1 MQDAS
6 SNLDAS
12 GKKGKDIIDSFGD
25 ALVSNFSTA
34 AVGKVVAELDTGA
47 SLLLKQFG
55 VGQEMAQALRATMAD
70 AVSNVRALGGD
81 IKDVYKTQED
91 AAKALQRNVILA
103 ADVNKDLYATSQV
116 TGKGV
121 GELVTKFKDVGYGAG
136 QVAKEMKNVV
146 DIAAQSGVNARDVS
160 EKVLQ
165 NMDALNKYNFE
176 GGVSGLAKMAAQASM
191 LRIDMRTTLGFAEKM
206 FDPEKAIEMAA
217 SMQRLGVAQSSLLDP
232 LKLMD
237 LAQNDPAE
245 LQNQIAEMGKSFVQ
259 LNEKGQFE
267 IMPGAKRQMREIEQA
282 MGLPAG
288 ELAKM
293 SLASAELEN
302 KMSKIRFPDLDIDE
316 DKQKMIANMAEMGAG
331 GKYEVQVE
339 DENGKMMT
347 KAIEDLTQ
355 EDVDYLEKVANTA
368 PKTMEE
374 LAKGQLTA
382 LETIQADIKSIA
394 DKSGLGIARTK
405 TAGKVL
411 DTSRQISSGIQKT
424 LSPKQLDTKNLASS
438 IDDGIDRNLDI
449 LKRLSE
455 GEITKTQAAS
465 ELKENLSKLST
476 FIDGT
481 FRTSISNASVELD
494 KLLKNNPVLN
504 QMTQAA
510 TGDFRGIN
518 KIKKTSSDADP
529 ANLKRDI
536 SNTSVGLNQMTQEA
550 TGDLKG
556 IDKIKK
562 TTSSADPSNLKQ
574 DISNVRNTSTNQGN
588 TTSTTN
594 TQSDKPIEITLNHNI
609 NLKTNGNIDTNQ
621 IVMALKNTD
630 VQQGMAG
637 ALKEAIYSNGLMA
650 PTSNK
655 TQLMNRNI
663 NESSLT

>member
-1 MQDAS
+1 MQNIED
-6 SNLDAS
+6 S

-25 ALVSNFSTA
+25 ALVSNFSVG
-34 AVGKVVAELDTGA
+34 AVGKVVAELDKGA

-55 VGQEMAQALRATMAD
+55 VGQEMSQALRASMAD
-70 AVSNVRALGGD
+70 AVSSVRALGGD
-81 IKDVYKTQED
+81 ISDVYKTQED

-103 ADVNKDLYATSQV
+103 ADVNKDLFATSKV

-121 GELVTKFKDVGYGAG
+121 DDLVGKFKDVGYGTG
-136 QVAKEMKNVV
+136 QIAKEMKNVV

-160 EKVLQ
+160 DKVLQ

-191 LRIDMRTTLGFAEKM
+191 LRIDMKTTLGFADKM

-293 SLASAELEN
+293 SLASAELEH

-316 DKQKMIANMAEMGAG
+316 DKQKMIANMAEMGKD

-347 KAIEDLTQ
+347 KAIEDLN
-355 EDVDYLEKVANTA
+355 EKDVAYLEKVASTA
-368 PKTMEE
+368 PKTMED
-374 LAKGQLTA
+374 LAKSQLTA
-382 LETIQADIKSIA
+382 LESIQADIKSIA

-405 TAGKVL
+405 TTGKVL

-465 ELKENLSKLST
+465 ELKESLSKLST
-476 FIDGT
+476 FIDDT
-481 FRTSISNASVELD
+481 FRTSISNAGVELD
-494 KLLKNNPVLN
+494 KIFKNNPVLN
-504 QMTQAA
+504 QMTQVA
-510 TGDFRGIN
+510 TGDLRGIN
-518 KIKKTSSDADP
+518 KIKKTTSDADP
-529 ANLKRDI
+529 ANLKR
-536 SNTSVGLNQMTQEA
+536 
-550 TGDLKG
+550 
-556 IDKIKK
+556 
-562 TTSSADPSNLKQ
+562 

-609 NLKTNGNIDTNQ
+609 DLKTNGNIDTNQ

-655 TQLMNRNI
+655 TQLMNSNI
-663 NESSLT
+663 NESSLA

>member
-12 GKKGKDIIDSFGD
+12 GQKGKDIIDSFGD
-25 ALVSNFSTA
+25 ALVSNFSVA
-34 AVGKVVAELDTGA
+34 AVGKVVAQLDTGA

-81 IKDVYKTQED
+81 IKDVYTTQED

-103 ADVNKDLYATSQV
+103 ADVNKDLFATSKV

-121 GELVTKFKDVGYGAG
+121 DDLVGKFKDVGYGTG
-136 QVAKEMKNVV
+136 QIAKEMKNVV

-160 EKVLQ
+160 DKVLS

-176 GGVSGLAKMAAQASM
+176 GGVSGLAKMAAQATM
-191 LRIDMRTTLGFAEKM
+191 LRVDMGKTLAFAEKV
-206 FDPEKAIEMAA
+206 FDPEGAIDMAA
-217 SMQRLGVAQSSLLDP
+217 AMQRLGVAQSSLLDP
-232 LKLMD
+232 LKMMD

-245 LQNQIAEMGKSFVQ
+245 LQNQIAQMGKQFVQ

-267 IMPGAKRQMREIEQA
+267 IMPGAKRQLREIGQA
-282 MGLPAG
+282 MGMTNG
-288 ELAKM
+288 EIEKM
-293 SLASAELEN
+293 ALASAELDD

-316 DKQKMIANMAEMGAG
+316 DKQKMIANMAEMGKG

-368 PKTMEE
+368 PKSMEE
-374 LAKGQLTA
+374 LAKSQLTA
-382 LETIQADIKSIA
+382 LESIQADIKSIA
-394 DKSGLGIARTK
+394 DKTGLGIARTK
-405 TAGKVL
+405 TTGKIL

-455 GEITKTQAAS
+455 GEITKTQAAL
-465 ELKENLSKLST
+465 ELKENFSKLST

-481 FRTSISNASVELD
+481 FRTSISNAGVELD
-494 KLLKNNPVLN
+494 KLFKNNPVLN

-518 KIKKTSSDADP
+518 KIKKDTSDAEYK
-529 ANLKRDI
+529 NKKEI

-550 TGDLKG
+550 TGDLKN

-562 TTSSADPSNLKQ
+562 TTSSDDPSNLKQ

>member
-1 MQDAS
+1 MQNIED
-6 SNLDAS
+6 S

-25 ALVSNFSTA
+25 ALVSNFSVG
-34 AVGKVVAELDTGA
+34 AVGKVVAELDKGA

-55 VGQEMAQALRATMAD
+55 VGQEMSQALRATMAD

-81 IKDVYKTQED
+81 IKDVYETQE
-91 AAKALQRNVILA
+91 KASKSLQRNVILSA
-103 ADVNKDLYATSQV
+103 EVNKDLYATFKV
-116 TGKGV
+116 TGQEV
-121 GELVTKFKDVGYGAG
+121 GTLVSGFKDAGIGAG
-136 QVAKEMKNVV
+136 RVAGEMKKVV
-146 DIAAQSGVNARDVS
+146 DIATQSGVNAADVS
-160 EKVLQ
+160 AKVLQ
-165 NMDALNKYNFE
+165 NMDALNKFNFE

-191 LRIDMRTTLGFAEKM
+191 LRIDMKTTLGFADKM

-259 LNEKGQFE
+259 LNEKGDFE

-293 SLASAELEN
+293 SLASAELEH
-302 KMSKIRFPDLDIDE
+302 KMSKIRFPDLNIDE
-316 DKQKMIANMAEMGAG
+316 DKQKMIANMAEMGKD

-347 KAIEDLTQ
+347 KAIEDLN
-355 EDVDYLEKVANTA
+355 EKDVAYLEKVANTA

-382 LETIQADIKSIA
+382 LESIQADIKSIA

-405 TAGKVL
+405 TTGKVL
-411 DTSRQISSGIQKT
+411 DTSRQISSSIQKT

-455 GEITKTQAAS
+455 GEITKTQAAL

-481 FRTSISNASVELD
+481 FRTSISNAGVELD
-494 KLLKNNPVLN
+494 KLFKNNPVLN
-504 QMTQAA
+504 QMTQVA
-510 TGDFRGIN
+510 TGDLRGIN

-529 ANLKRDI
+529 ENLKR
-536 SNTSVGLNQMTQEA
+536 
-550 TGDLKG
+550 
-556 IDKIKK
+556 
-562 TTSSADPSNLKQ
+562 

-609 NLKTNGNIDTNQ
+609 DLKTNGNIDTNQ

-655 TQLMNRNI
+655 TQLMNSNI
-663 NESSLT
+663 NESSLA

>member
-1 MQDAS
+1 MQNIED
-6 SNLDAS
+6 S

-25 ALVSNFSTA
+25 ALVSNFSVG
-34 AVGKVVAELDTGA
+34 AVGKVVAELDKGA

-55 VGQEMAQALRATMAD
+55 VGQEMSQALRATMAD

-81 IKDVYKTQED
+81 IKEVYETQL
-91 AAKALQRNVILA
+91 AASKSLQRNVILSA
-103 ADVNKDLYATSQV
+103 EVNKDLYATMKV
-116 TGKGV
+116 TGQEV
-121 GELVTKFKDVGYGAG
+121 GTLVSGFKDAGIGAG
-136 QVAKEMKNVV
+136 RVAGEMKKVV
-146 DIAAQSGVNARDVS
+146 DIATQSGVNAADVS
-160 EKVLQ
+160 AKVLQ

-191 LRIDMRTTLGFAEKM
+191 LRIDMKTTLGFAEKM

-259 LNEKGQFE
+259 LNEKGDFE

-293 SLASAELEN
+293 SLASAELEH

-316 DKQKMIANMAEMGAG
+316 DKQKMIANMAEMGKD

-347 KAIEDLTQ
+347 KAIEDLN
-355 EDVDYLEKVANTA
+355 EKDVAYLEKVANTA

-382 LETIQADIKSIA
+382 LESIQADIKSIA
-394 DKSGLGIARTK
+394 DKSGLGLARTK
-405 TAGKVL
+405 TTGKVL
-411 DTSRQISSGIQKT
+411 DTSRQISTGIQKT

-465 ELKENLSKLST
+465 ELKESLSKLST
-476 FIDGT
+476 YIDDT
-481 FRTSISNASVELD
+481 FRTSISNAGVELD
-494 KLLKNNPVLN
+494 KILKNNPVLN

-518 KIKKTSSDADP
+518 KIKKDTSDAEYK
-529 ANLKRDI
+529 N
-536 SNTSVGLNQMTQEA
+536 
-550 TGDLKG
+550 
-556 IDKIKK
+556 KK
-562 TTSSADPSNLKQ
+562 E
-574 DISNVRNTSTNQGN
+574 ISNVRNTSTNQGN
-588 TTSTTN
+588 STSTTN

-609 NLKTNGNIDTNQ
+609 DLKTNGNIDTNQ

>member
-1 MQDAS
+1 MQNIED
-6 SNLDAS
+6 S
-12 GKKGKDIIDSFGD
+12 GKKGKAIIDSFGD
-25 ALVSNFSTA
+25 ALVSNFSVG
-34 AVGKVVAELDTGA
+34 AVGKVVAELDKGA

-55 VGQEMAQALRATMAD
+55 VGQEMSQALRATMAD

-81 IKDVYKTQED
+81 IKEVYETQL
-91 AAKALQRNVILA
+91 AASKSLQRNVILSA
-103 ADVNKDLYATSQV
+103 EVNKDLYATMKV
-116 TGKGV
+116 TGQEV
-121 GELVTKFKDVGYGAG
+121 GTLVSGFKDAGIGAG
-136 QVAKEMKNVV
+136 RVAGEMKKVV
-146 DIAAQSGVNARDVS
+146 DIATQSGVNAADVS
-160 EKVLQ
+160 AKVLQ

-191 LRIDMRTTLGFAEKM
+191 LRIDMKTTLGFAEKM

-259 LNEKGQFE
+259 LNEKGDFE

-293 SLASAELEN
+293 SLASAELEH

-316 DKQKMIANMAEMGAG
+316 DKQKMIANMAEMGKD

-347 KAIEDLTQ
+347 KAIEDLN
-355 EDVDYLEKVANTA
+355 EKDVAYLEKVANTA

-382 LETIQADIKSIA
+382 LESIQADIKSIA

-405 TAGKVL
+405 TTGKVL
-411 DTSRQISSGIQKT
+411 DTSRQISTGIQKT

-465 ELKENLSKLST
+465 ELKESLSKLST
-476 FIDGT
+476 YIDDT
-481 FRTSISNASVELD
+481 FRTSISNAGVELD
-494 KLLKNNPVLN
+494 KILKNNPVLN

-518 KIKKTSSDADP
+518 KIKKDTSDAEYK
-529 ANLKRDI
+529 N
-536 SNTSVGLNQMTQEA
+536 
-550 TGDLKG
+550 
-556 IDKIKK
+556 KK
-562 TTSSADPSNLKQ
+562 E
-574 DISNVRNTSTNQGN
+574 ISNVRNTSTNQGN
-588 TTSTTN
+588 STSTTN

-609 NLKTNGNIDTNQ
+609 DLKTNGNIDTNQ

>member
-1 MQDAS
+1 MQNTGS
-6 SNLDAS
+6 GLDAS
-12 GKKGKDIIDSFGD
+12 GQKGKDIIDSFGD
-25 ALVSNFSTA
+25 ALVSNFSVA

-91 AAKALQRNVILA
+91 AAKSLQRNVILA
-103 ADVNKDLYATSQV
+103 ADVNKDLFATSKV
-116 TGKGV
+116 TDKSVSDLV
-121 GELVTKFKDVGYGAG
+121 GKFKDAGYGAG
-136 QVAKEMKNVV
+136 QIAKEMKNVV

-160 EKVLQ
+160 DKVLS

-191 LRIDMRTTLGFAEKM
+191 LRIDMKTTLGFADKM

-217 SMQRLGVAQSSLLDP
+217 SMQRLGVAQSRLLDP

-293 SLASAELEN
+293 SLASAELED
-302 KMSKIRFPDLDIDE
+302 KMSKIRFPDLPELDS
-316 DKQKMIANMAEMGAG
+316 DKMKMIANMSEKGAG

-339 DENGKMMT
+339 DANGKMMT
-347 KAIEDLTQ
+347 KAIEDLTK
-355 EDVDYLEKVANTA
+355 EDVAYLEKVANTA

-382 LETIQADIKSIA
+382 LESIEADIKSIA
-394 DKSGLGIARTK
+394 DKSGLAIARTK
-405 TAGKVL
+405 TTGKVL

-424 LSPKQLDTKNLASS
+424 LSPKQLDTKNLASL

-494 KLLKNNPVLN
+494 KLFKNNPVLN
-504 QMTQAA
+504 QMTQVA
-510 TGDFRGIN
+510 TGDLRGIN
-518 KIKKTSSDADP
+518 KIKKTTSDADP
-529 ANLKRDI
+529 ENLKR
-536 SNTSVGLNQMTQEA
+536 
-550 TGDLKG
+550 
-556 IDKIKK
+556 
-562 TTSSADPSNLKQ
+562 

-609 NLKTNGNIDTNQ
+609 DLKTNGNIDTNQ

-655 TQLMNRNI
+655 TQLMNSNI
-663 NESSLT
+663 NESSLA

>member
-1 MQDAS
+1 MQNTGS
-6 SNLDAS
+6 GLEAS
-12 GKKGKDIIDSFGD
+12 GQKGKDIIDSFGD
-25 ALVSNFSTA
+25 ALVSNFSVA
-34 AVGKVVAELDTGA
+34 AVGKVVAELDKGA

-55 VGQEMAQALRATMAD
+55 VGQEMSQALRATMAD

-81 IKDVYKTQED
+81 ISDVITTQEKAS
-91 AAKALQRNVILA
+91 AALNRNVILSA
-103 ADVNKDLYATSQV
+103 EVNKDLFATFKV
-116 TGKGV
+116 TGKDA
-121 GELVTKFKDVGYGAG
+121 GELVGKFKDAGYGAG
-136 QVAKEMKNVV
+136 QVAREMKNVV
-146 DIAAQSGVNARDVS
+146 DIAAQSGVNAKDVS
-160 EKVLQ
+160 DKVLQ

-339 DENGKMMT
+339 DANGKMMT
-347 KAIEDLTQ
+347 KAIEDLSK

-374 LAKGQLTA
+374 LAKDQLSA
-382 LETIQADIKSIA
+382 LDSIAADIKSIA
-394 DKSGLGIARTK
+394 DKTGLGIARTK
-405 TAGKVL
+405 TTGKVL

-465 ELKENLSKLST
+465 ELKENFSKLST

-494 KLLKNNPVLN
+494 KLFKNNPVLN

-510 TGDFRGIN
+510 TGDLRGIN
-518 KIKKTSSDADP
+518 KIKKTTSDAEYK
-529 ANLKRDI
+529 N
-536 SNTSVGLNQMTQEA
+536 
-550 TGDLKG
+550 
-556 IDKIKK
+556 KK
-562 TTSSADPSNLKQ
+562 E
-574 DISNVRNTSTNQGN
+574 ISNVRNTSTNQGN

-609 NLKTNGNIDTNQ
+609 DLKTNGNIDTNQ

-655 TQLMNRNI
+655 TQLMNSNI

>member
-1 MQDAS
+1 MQNIED
-6 SNLDAS
+6 S

-25 ALVSNFSTA
+25 ALVSNFSVG
-34 AVGKVVAELDTGA
+34 AVGKVVAELDKGA

-55 VGQEMAQALRATMAD
+55 VGQEMSQALRATMAD

-81 IKDVYKTQED
+81 IKEVYETQL
-91 AAKALQRNVILA
+91 AASKSLQRNVILSA
-103 ADVNKDLYATSQV
+103 EVNKDLYATMKV
-116 TGKGV
+116 TGQEV
-121 GELVTKFKDVGYGAG
+121 GTLVSGFKDAGIGAG
-136 QVAKEMKNVV
+136 RVAGEMKKVV
-146 DIAAQSGVNARDVS
+146 DIATQSGVNAADVS
-160 EKVLQ
+160 AKVLQ

-191 LRIDMRTTLGFAEKM
+191 LRIDMKTTLGFAEKM

-259 LNEKGQFE
+259 LNEKGDFE

-293 SLASAELEN
+293 SLASAELEH

-316 DKQKMIANMAEMGAG
+316 DKQKMIANMAEMGKD

-382 LETIQADIKSIA
+382 LESIQADIKSIA

-405 TAGKVL
+405 TTGKVL
-411 DTSRQISSGIQKT
+411 DTSRQISTGIQKT

-465 ELKENLSKLST
+465 ELKESLSKLST
-476 FIDGT
+476 YIDDT
-481 FRTSISNASVELD
+481 FRTSISNAGVELD
-494 KLLKNNPVLN
+494 KILKNNPVLN

-518 KIKKTSSDADP
+518 KIKKDTSDAEYK
-529 ANLKRDI
+529 N
-536 SNTSVGLNQMTQEA
+536 
-550 TGDLKG
+550 
-556 IDKIKK
+556 KK
-562 TTSSADPSNLKQ
+562 E
-574 DISNVRNTSTNQGN
+574 ISNVRNTSTNQGN
-588 TTSTTN
+588 STSTTN

-609 NLKTNGNIDTNQ
+609 DLKTNGNIDTNQ

>member
-12 GKKGKDIIDSFGD
+12 GQKGKDIIDSFGD

-91 AAKALQRNVILA
+91 AAKSLQRNVILA

-121 GELVTKFKDVGYGAG
+121 GELVGKFKDVGYGAG

-191 LRIDMRTTLGFAEKM
+191 LRIDMRTTLGFAERV
-206 FDPEKAIEMAA
+206 FDPEGAIEMAA
-217 SMQRLGVAQSSLLDP
+217 AMQRLGVSQSSLLDP

-237 LAQNDPAE
+237 MAQNDPAE
-245 LQNQIAEMGKSFVQ
+245 LQNQLAEMSKQFVQ

-267 IMPGAKRQMREIEQA
+267 IMPGAKRQMRELEQQLK
-282 MGLPAG
+282 LPAG
-288 ELAKM
+288 ELSKM
-293 SLASAELEN
+293 ALASAELDD

-316 DKQKMIANMAEMGAG
+316 DKQKMIANMAEMGKG

-368 PKTMEE
+368 PKSMEE
-374 LAKGQLTA
+374 LAKSQLTA
-382 LETIQADIKSIA
+382 LESIQADIKSIA
-394 DKSGLGIARTK
+394 GKTGLGIARTK
-405 TAGKVL
+405 TTGKIL

-455 GEITKTQAAS
+455 GEITKTQAAL
-465 ELKENLSKLST
+465 ELKENFSKLST

-481 FRTSISNASVELD
+481 FRTSISNAGVELD
-494 KLLKNNPVLN
+494 KLFKNNPVLN

-518 KIKKTSSDADP
+518 KIKKDTSDAEYK
-529 ANLKRDI
+529 NKKDI

>member
-1 MQDAS
+1 
-6 SNLDAS
+6 
-12 GKKGKDIIDSFGD
+12 
-25 ALVSNFSTA
+25 
-34 AVGKVVAELDTGA
+34 
-47 SLLLKQFG
+47 
-55 VGQEMAQALRATMAD
+55 
-70 AVSNVRALGGD
+70 
-81 IKDVYKTQED
+81 
-91 AAKALQRNVILA
+91 
-103 ADVNKDLYATSQV
+103 
-116 TGKGV
+116 
-121 GELVTKFKDVGYGAG
+121 
-136 QVAKEMKNVV
+136 
-146 DIAAQSGVNARDVS
+146 
-160 EKVLQ
+160 
-165 NMDALNKYNFE
+165 
-176 GGVSGLAKMAAQASM
+176 
-191 LRIDMRTTLGFAEKM
+191 M

-293 SLASAELEN
+293 SLASAELED

-339 DENGKMMT
+339 DENGKMIT
-347 KAIEDLTQ
+347 KAIEDLTK

-382 LETIQADIKSIA
+382 LESIQADIKSIA

-405 TAGKVL
+405 TTGKVL
-411 DTSRQISSGIQKT
+411 DTSRQISSSIQKT

-455 GEITKTQAAS
+455 GEITKTQAAL

-481 FRTSISNASVELD
+481 FRTSISNAGVELD
-494 KLLKNNPVLN
+494 KLFKNNPVLN
-504 QMTQAA
+504 QMTQVA
-510 TGDFRGIN
+510 TGDLRGIN

-529 ANLKRDI
+529 ENLKR
-536 SNTSVGLNQMTQEA
+536 
-550 TGDLKG
+550 
-556 IDKIKK
+556 
-562 TTSSADPSNLKQ
+562 

-609 NLKTNGNIDTNQ
+609 DLKTNGNIDTNQ

-663 NESSLT
+663 SESSLT

>member
-1 MQDAS
+1 MQNIED
-6 SNLDAS
+6 S

-25 ALVSNFSTA
+25 ALVSNFSVG
-34 AVGKVVAELDTGA
+34 AVGKVVAELDKGA

-55 VGQEMAQALRATMAD
+55 VGQEMSQALRASMAD
-70 AVSNVRALGGD
+70 AVSSVRALGGD
-81 IKDVYKTQED
+81 ISDVYKTQED

-103 ADVNKDLYATSQV
+103 ADVNKDLFATSKV
-116 TGKGV
+116 TDKSVSDLV
-121 GELVTKFKDVGYGAG
+121 GKFKDAGYGAG
-136 QVAKEMKNVV
+136 QIAKEMKNVV

-160 EKVLQ
+160 DKVLS

-191 LRIDMRTTLGFAEKM
+191 LRIDMKTTLGFADKM

-293 SLASAELEN
+293 SLASAELED

-316 DKQKMIANMAEMGAG
+316 DKQKMIANMAEMGKD

-347 KAIEDLTQ
+347 KAIEDLN
-355 EDVDYLEKVANTA
+355 EKDVAYLEKVASTA
-368 PKTMEE
+368 PKTMED
-374 LAKGQLTA
+374 LAKSQLTS
-382 LETIQADIKSIA
+382 LESIQADIKSIA

-405 TAGKVL
+405 TTGKVL

-465 ELKENLSKLST
+465 ELKESLSKLST
-476 FIDGT
+476 FIDDT
-481 FRTSISNASVELD
+481 FRTSISNAGVELD
-494 KLLKNNPVLN
+494 KILKNNPVLN

-518 KIKKTSSDADP
+518 KIKKDTSDAEYK
-529 ANLKRDI
+529 N
-536 SNTSVGLNQMTQEA
+536 
-550 TGDLKG
+550 
-556 IDKIKK
+556 KK
-562 TTSSADPSNLKQ
+562 E
-574 DISNVRNTSTNQGN
+574 ISNVRNTSTNQGN

-594 TQSDKPIEITLNHNI
+594 AQSDKPIEITLNHNI
-609 NLKTNGNIDTNQ
+609 DLKTNGNIDTNQ

-655 TQLMNRNI
+655 TQLMNSNI
-663 NESSLT
+663 NESSLA

>member
-103 ADVNKDLYATSQV
+103 ADVNKDLFATSQV

-121 GELVTKFKDVGYGAG
+121 EDLVGKFKDAGYGAG
-136 QVAKEMKNVV
+136 QIAKEMKNVV

-160 EKVLQ
+160 DKVLS

-191 LRIDMRTTLGFAEKM
+191 LRIDMKTTLGFAERV
-206 FDPEKAIEMAA
+206 FDPEGAIEMAA
-217 SMQRLGVAQSSLLDP
+217 AMQRLGVSQSSLLDP

-245 LQNQIAEMGKSFVQ
+245 LQNQLAEMSKQFVQ
-259 LNEKGQFE
+259 LGEDGNFE
-267 IMPGAKRQMREIEQA
+267 IMPGAKRQMRELEQQLK
-282 MGLPAG
+282 LPAG
-288 ELAKM
+288 ELSKM
-293 SLASAELEN
+293 ALASAELDD

-316 DKQKMIANMAEMGAG
+316 DKQKMIANMAEMGKD

-347 KAIEDLTQ
+347 KAIEDLN
-355 EDVDYLEKVANTA
+355 EKDVAYLEKVANTA
-368 PKTMEE
+368 PKTMED
-374 LAKGQLTA
+374 LAKSQLTA
-382 LETIQADIKSIA
+382 LESIQADIKSIA
-394 DKSGLGIARTK
+394 DKAGLGIARTK
-405 TAGKVL
+405 TTGKVL

-465 ELKENLSKLST
+465 EFKENLSKLST

-481 FRTSISNASVELD
+481 FRTSISNAGVELD
-494 KLLKNNPVLN
+494 KIFKNNPVLN

-518 KIKKTSSDADP
+518 KIKKDTSDAEYK
-529 ANLKRDI
+529 N
-536 SNTSVGLNQMTQEA
+536 
-550 TGDLKG
+550 
-556 IDKIKK
+556 KK
-562 TTSSADPSNLKQ
+562 E
-574 DISNVRNTSTNQGN
+574 ISNVRNTSTNQGN

-594 TQSDKPIEITLNHNI
+594 AQSDKPIEITLNHNI
-609 NLKTNGNIDTNQ
+609 DLKTNGNIDTNQ

-655 TQLMNRNI
+655 TQLMNSNI
-663 NESSLT
+663 NESSLA

>member
-1 MQDAS
+1 MQNIED
-6 SNLDAS
+6 S

-25 ALVSNFSTA
+25 ALVSNFSVG
-34 AVGKVVAELDTGA
+34 AVGKVVAELDKGA

-55 VGQEMAQALRATMAD
+55 VGQEMSQALRATMAD

-81 IKDVYKTQED
+81 IKEVYETQLS
-91 AAKALQRNVILA
+91 ASKSLQRNVILSA
-103 ADVNKDLYATSQV
+103 EVNKDLYATMKV
-116 TGKGV
+116 TGQEV
-121 GELVTKFKDVGYGAG
+121 GTLVSGFKDAGIGAG
-136 QVAKEMKNVV
+136 RVAGEMKKVV
-146 DIAAQSGVNARDVS
+146 DIATQSGVNAADVS
-160 EKVLQ
+160 AKVLQ

-191 LRIDMRTTLGFAEKM
+191 LRIDMKTTLGFAEKM

-259 LNEKGQFE
+259 LNEKGDFE

-293 SLASAELEN
+293 SLASAELEH

-316 DKQKMIANMAEMGAG
+316 DKQKMIANMAEMGKD

-347 KAIEDLTQ
+347 KAIEDLN
-355 EDVDYLEKVANTA
+355 EKDVAYLEKVANTA

-382 LETIQADIKSIA
+382 LESIQADIKSIA

-405 TAGKVL
+405 TTGKVL
-411 DTSRQISSGIQKT
+411 DTSRQISTGIQKT

-465 ELKENLSKLST
+465 ELKESLSKLST
-476 FIDGT
+476 YIDDT
-481 FRTSISNASVELD
+481 FRTSISNAGVELD
-494 KLLKNNPVLN
+494 KILKNNPVLN

-518 KIKKTSSDADP
+518 KIKKDTSDAEYK
-529 ANLKRDI
+529 N
-536 SNTSVGLNQMTQEA
+536 
-550 TGDLKG
+550 
-556 IDKIKK
+556 KK
-562 TTSSADPSNLKQ
+562 E
-574 DISNVRNTSTNQGN
+574 ISNVRNTSTNQGN
-588 TTSTTN
+588 STSTTN

-609 NLKTNGNIDTNQ
+609 DLKTNGNIDTNQ

>member
-1 MQDAS
+1 MQNIED
-6 SNLDAS
+6 S

-25 ALVSNFSTA
+25 ALVSNFSVG
-34 AVGKVVAELDTGA
+34 AVGKVVAELDKGA

-55 VGQEMAQALRATMAD
+55 VGQEMSQALRASMAD
-70 AVSNVRALGGD
+70 AVSSVRALGGD
-81 IKDVYKTQED
+81 ISDVYKTQED

-103 ADVNKDLYATSQV
+103 ADVNKDLFATSKV
-116 TGKGV
+116 TDKTVSDLV
-121 GELVTKFKDVGYGAG
+121 GKFKDAGYGAG
-136 QVAKEMKNVV
+136 QIAKEMKNVV

-160 EKVLQ
+160 DKVLQ

-191 LRIDMRTTLGFAEKM
+191 LRIDMKTTLGFADKM

-293 SLASAELEN
+293 SLASAELEH

-316 DKQKMIANMAEMGAG
+316 DKQKMIANMAEMGKD

-347 KAIEDLTQ
+347 KAIEDLN
-355 EDVDYLEKVANTA
+355 EKDVAYLEKVASTA
-368 PKTMEE
+368 PKTMED
-374 LAKGQLTA
+374 LAKSQLTA
-382 LETIQADIKSIA
+382 LESIQADIKSIA

-405 TAGKVL
+405 TTGKVL

-465 ELKENLSKLST
+465 ELKESLSKLST
-476 FIDGT
+476 FIDDT
-481 FRTSISNASVELD
+481 FRTSISNAGVELD
-494 KLLKNNPVLN
+494 KIFKNNPVLN
-504 QMTQAA
+504 QMTQVA
-510 TGDFRGIN
+510 TGDLRGIN
-518 KIKKTSSDADP
+518 KIKKTTSDADP
-529 ANLKRDI
+529 ANLKR
-536 SNTSVGLNQMTQEA
+536 
-550 TGDLKG
+550 
-556 IDKIKK
+556 
-562 TTSSADPSNLKQ
+562 

-609 NLKTNGNIDTNQ
+609 DLKTNGNIDTNQ

-655 TQLMNRNI
+655 TQLMNSNI
-663 NESSLT
+663 NESSLA